1 MGVGRVLHLDGDVS
15 ASADVEQA
23 EEDVTEAA
31 IADLLLHLVLVGAA
45 DHLALV
51 VDNGNSTV

>member
-15 ASADVEQA
+15 ASADVEA

>member
-15 ASADVEQA
+15 AGADVEA